1 MATNKYQVVEVLSD
15 ISGEKGASTVTYSV
29 NGQSYSIDLT
39 EPEAKEFHEMLAP
52 YISVSSVG
60 KRRGPRLRSTPE
72 ETARIKA
79 WAQSTGAALTPAGR
93 IPAETRLAYAEAL
106 ANGTVDAT
114 PAATPA
120 PKKKASGTR
129 TRRARPSAKADAAP
143 AA

>member
-15 ISGEKGASTVTYSV
+15 ISGEKGASTLTYSV

-72 ETARIKA
+72 ETARIRE
-79 WAQSTGAALTPAGR
+79 WAQTTGHTLTPAGR
-93 IPAETRLAYAEAL
+93 IPADTRIAYAEAM
-106 ANGTVDAT
+106 AKGEVEIPTAK
-114 PAATPA
+114 A
-120 PKKKASGTR
+120 KKGGGTR
-129 TRRARPSAKADAAP
+129 TRRAKAAA
-143 AA
+143 